1 MPGTAKAPSVA
12 VRRRLSSASLHT
24 RRGQTSPPTPA
35 WCVGSSPPPALAMTV
50 RRSNSLSMN
59 PCHQLSCNRLQA
71 KRGRKE
77 EKRVAFS
84 PRNWP
89 GFDFLPFVLTFHT
102 TLESVLFTPS
112 AESGILA
119 RRRRRRSRSPPGL
132 AMAEDLVKKAERSVF
147 MVRQAFSEQAYDG
160 RFREVETPTT
170 PTTPTG
176 KIYIGGFIGSAF
188 CFHKDGYLVTCEH
201 VRLDMHNH
209 SCRDKKGLPTEHSK
223 PPAFVVVCPYEGG
236 GAELDWRRS
245 WRAEFVAHTREPLNR
260 PSIPE
265 PRLPPNMI
273 LSDDT
278 DLAILRLVEPVAPA
292 CALAIPKP
300 LRFSKKAPQQEGP
313 RQRFSRKCW
322 TRCTSAGCWATRV
335 QVAPRYTKVAPRS
348 ALPPPSP
355 WFLQTWMAMR

>member
-1 MPGTAKAPSVA
+1 
-12 VRRRLSSASLHT
+12 
-24 RRGQTSPPTPA
+24 
-35 WCVGSSPPPALAMTV
+35 
-50 RRSNSLSMN
+50 
-59 PCHQLSCNRLQA
+59 
-71 KRGRKE
+71 
-77 EKRVAFS
+77 
-84 PRNWP
+84 
-89 GFDFLPFVLTFHT
+89 
-102 TLESVLFTPS
+102 
-112 AESGILA
+112 
-119 RRRRRRSRSPPGL
+119 
-132 AMAEDLVKKAERSVF
+132 MAEDLVKKAERSVF

-292 CALAIPKP
+292 WALAIPKP